1 LRAQR
6 SCAVQS
12 NLSTTGVHFDRT
24 TKPSVKDKFQSGR
37 VSENQFDD
45 KVVVDQTPDGSNDTI
60 NPMREA
66 TWVASLECSKFKR

>member
-1 LRAQR
+1 M
-6 SCAVQS
+6 
-12 NLSTTGVHFDRT
+12 